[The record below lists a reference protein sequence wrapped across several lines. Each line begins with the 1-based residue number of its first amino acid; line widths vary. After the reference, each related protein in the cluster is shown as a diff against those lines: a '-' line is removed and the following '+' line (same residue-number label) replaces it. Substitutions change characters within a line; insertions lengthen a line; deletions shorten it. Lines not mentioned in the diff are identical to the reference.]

1 MKIIE
6 LNEQLMELCEEMK
19 TRLPR
24 DENEDL
30 IKRANKLIKESR
42 KLNIASVIVDELV
55 SSVKKIVNS
64 KQVKSISDNIIER
77 ACERIVGGKSVD
89 KIVDKIE
96 S

>member
-89 KIVDKIE
+89 KIE

>member
-24 DENEDL
+24 DDNEDL